1 MSLTISAKTV
11 GYRQGHVEIRNIHP
25 GCVNIEVWAIDPDSD
40 LRPAENG
47 HLVYEDHEVIGDV
60 ELELS
65 PDEALM
71 LAQQLI
77 ASAEAALD
85 EASTN
90 KAAILT

>member
-1 MSLTISAKTV
+1 M
-11 GYRQGHVEIRNIHP
+11 
-25 GCVNIEVWAIDPDSD
+25 NIEVWAIDPDSD

-47 HLVYEDHEVIGDV
+47 HFVYEDHEVIGDV

-85 EASTN
+85 AASTN